1 LSAGRTDNRAGFPPK
16 NRVNYERLLL
26 KHLDEIDQL
35 VRTWGR
41 RRRLSPA
48 EQEDFAGFVRLRLID
63 DDYAVLRKFQERS
76 TLWTYLSSVIGRLSL
91 DYCAEQWGRWRPSA
105 VADRLGPEAVA
116 LERLVTRDGHPLDE
130 AIAIVRAGSPSLAE
144 AQLRA
149 IWAQLPEKAPA
160 VHVGEEAAAAVS
172 GVENSDAG
180 VEDAARQ
187 RETARLD
194 HALHDAFA
202 QIAPQDRLLIAL
214 RYDQGLSI
222 VEIAKLM
229 QSTVPTLHRRLDK
242 SLKHLRASLQQFTT
256 AEIKNAIGHSS
267 IYLSPMLR
275 RELENFP
282 RPVRLSQRDG

>member
-1 LSAGRTDNRAGFPPK
+1 VD
-16 NRVNYERLLL
+16 YERLLL

-41 RRRLSPA
+41 RRHLSPA
-48 EQEDFAGFVRLRLID
+48 EQEDFAGFVRLRLIE

-116 LERLVTRDGHPLDE
+116 LERLVTRDGHTLDE
-130 AIAIVRAGSPSLAE
+130 AIAIVRAGNPNLAE

-149 IWAQLPEKAPA
+149 IWARLPEKARA
-160 VHVGEEAAAAVS
+160 VHVGEEAAAGVS

-194 HALHDAFA
+194 HALHAAFA

-256 AEIKNAIGHSS
+256 AEIKNVIGHSS

-282 RPVRLSQRDG
+282 RPVRLSPRDG

>member
-1 LSAGRTDNRAGFPPK
+1 MLTVTDNRAGSPQ
-16 NRVNYERLLL
+16 NRVDYERLLL

-41 RRRLSPA
+41 RRHLSPA

-91 DYCAEQWGRWRPSA
+91 DYCAERWGRWRPSA

-116 LERLVTRDGHPLDE
+116 LERLVTRDAHTLDE
-130 AIAIVRAGSPSLAE
+130 AIAIVRAGSPNVSE

-149 IWAQLPEKAPA
+149 IWAQLPEKART
-160 VHVGEEAAAAVS
+160 VHVGEEAAAVVSAVES
-172 GVENSDAG
+172 SDAG
-180 VEDAARQ
+180 VVDAARQ
-187 RETARLD
+187 RETERLD
-194 HALHDAFA
+194 QALHSAFA

-242 SLKHLRASLQQFTT
+242 SLKHLRASLQPFTA
-256 AEIKNAIGHSS
+256 AEIKDVIGHSS

-275 RELENFP
+275 RELESFP
-282 RPVRLSQRDG
+282 RPVRLSKRDG